1 MINLGC
7 AIAIIGAVLAALVAG
22 IGSAKGVG
30 LVGEAAA
37 GVVSED
43 PSKFSKL
50 LILQLLP
57 GTQGLYGLLTAV
69 LVLNQLGV
77 LGGNPATLTVA
88 QGLGYFGACLPIM
101 IVGYFS
107 AIAQAKTAAAGV
119 GVVAEDPAKFSKVLV
134 LQLLPGT
141 QGLYGLLTAVLALSQ
156 LGVLGG
162 SALELSLS
170 QGIAYFAACMPIM
183 IVGYFSAIAQ
193 ARAAVAGVG
202 IVAKNPSQNG
212 KAITMA
218 AMVETYA
225 ILALLVSILVV
236 NGLK

>member
-1 MINLGC
+1 MISTGLV
-7 AIAIIGAVLAALVAG
+7 IAVFGAVLAALVAG
-22 IGSAKGVG
+22 FGSAKAVG
-30 LVGEAAA
+30 MVGEAAA
-37 GVVSED
+37 GVVAED
-43 PSKFSKL
+43 PS
-50 LILQLLP
+50 
-57 GTQGLYGLLTAV
+57 
-69 LVLNQLGV
+69 
-77 LGGNPATLTVA
+77 
-88 QGLGYFGACLPIM
+88 
-101 IVGYFS
+101 
-107 AIAQAKTAAAGV
+107 
-119 GVVAEDPAKFSKVLV
+119 KFSKVLV

-162 SALELSLS
+162 AALELTVA
-170 QGIAYFAACMPIM
+170 QGLAYFAACLPIT
-183 IVGYFSAIAQ
+183 IVGYLSAVAQ

-225 ILALLVSILVV
+225 ILALLVSILVI